1 MESANIVT
9 GFFRDGI
16 CTARGIAARWNS
28 FTRDISGA
36 VVSLFKSPKEALLPD
51 LSPERE
57 PVVVVMESDVA
68 SLPVG
73 TQMTLSEAEQEISH
87 LNALNWD
94 GYEPNR
100 PVKVAIDYMM
110 DGQVDRYWLPLSIG
124 PCQGSMLE
132 QMEQHVES
140 CLKYPQETTAPFYD
154 APDALAELLHEQFG
168 PQFQADLEK
177 LATKVI
183 NLFKQHYTITCLEQ
197 QFETQVFAIP
207 EKEREKF
214 LQSIGSAVT
223 DLRKAANTG
232 KDIVPVQ
239 ERTAL
244 NREDGQSRKSVKLK
258 LRAIKD
264 GPAKSPSHSKART
277 EKSLPKQER

>member
-1 MESANIVT
+1 
-9 GFFRDGI
+9 
-16 CTARGIAARWNS
+16 
-28 FTRDISGA
+28 
-36 VVSLFKSPKEALLPD
+36 
-51 LSPERE
+51 
-57 PVVVVMESDVA
+57 
-68 SLPVG
+68 
-73 TQMTLSEAEQEISH
+73 
-87 LNALNWD
+87 
-94 GYEPNR
+94 
-100 PVKVAIDYMM
+100 MM

-124 PCQGSMLE
+124 SCQGSMLE
-132 QMEQHVES
+132 QMEQYVES

-197 QFETQVFAIP
+197 QFETQVLAIP

-214 LQSIGSAVT
+214 LQSTGSAVA

-232 KDIVPVQ
+232 KDIVPIQ
-239 ERTAL
+239 ERTAPQH
-244 NREDGQSRKSVKLK
+244 EDSQSRQSVKIK

-264 GPAKSPSHSKART
+264 GPAKSTSHSKARIGR
-277 EKSLPKQER
+277 SHPKLER